1 MKICIIGSGYV
12 GLVSGAC
19 FSDLGNTVTCVD
31 INRETIEKLNKGIIP
46 IYEPGLQE
54 LVVRNLKKKRLLF
67 TTDISSSIKRS
78 DIIFICVGTPTK
90 NNKADLK
97 YVFNVTNSIKF
108 NLNRYKIIVTKSTVP
123 VTTGDKITKILK
135 SNKNK
140 NNFDVVSNPE
150 FLREGEAIRDFQFPD
165 RVVVGTSSNKAN
177 KIMKKLYLP
186 LIKKGGRYF
195 HTSRRSAE
203 LIKYASNAFL
213 ATKITFINEIANLCE
228 KSNIDVK
235 EVAIGMGLDERIGSR
250 FLRPG
255 PAYGG
260 SCFPKDTRA
269 LVSTGRMF
277 NTNLSVVKSVI
288 NSNDKR
294 TNLLLNKISKIMN
307 NKIKNKNITFLGVTF
322 DIFAEYFIYALIL
335 LSSFALIGLVFLILM
350 KKDYIRELPTFFL
363 PNTGN
368 MGIPICLFAYG
379 KLGMGVAAA
388 ISSLVILLHFTA
400 NIFLAKRKFDFS
412 IIAKSPSFYTIILTV
427 IFLYYG
433 KEMPV
438 FMINT
443 TMLLSYAMIVM
454 ILMSLGI
461 ALTQMKVFSLRDSI
475 ITSIGRV
482 ILGPIVGFF
491 IIKFFNLSGFA
502 AGVLLIQSSMPS
514 AILCYLVASMY
525 SPKKNVD
532 NISSTIVV
540 STLMSLVTVPITV
553 FIALKYFA

>member
-1 MKICIIGSGYV
+1 MKICMIGSGYV

-31 INRETIEKLNKGIIP
+31 INKEVIEKLNKGIIP

-54 LVVRNLKKKRLLF
+54 LIVRNSKKKRLF
-67 TTDISSSIKRS
+67 FSTNISSSIKKS
-78 DIIFICVGTPTK
+78 DVIFICVGTPTK

-97 YVFNVTNSIKF
+97 YVFNVIKTIKS
-108 NLNRYKIIVTKSTVP
+108 NLNKYKIIVTKSTVP

-140 NNFDVVSNPE
+140 NKFDVVSNPE

-165 RVVVGTSSNKAN
+165 RVVVGTSSDRAN
-177 KIMKKLYLP
+177 KVMKKLYLP

-250 FLRPG
+250 FLRAG

-294 TNLLLNKISKIMN
+294 SNLLLNKINKIMN
-307 NKIKNKNITFLGVTF
+307 KKIKSKNITFLGVTF
-322 DIFAEYFIYALIL
+322 KPGTDDMRESSSLKMIPALIRKGAYINYYEPTGKKKEFK
-335 LSSFALIGLVFLILM
+335 SKHINYSENIKDACKSADLIIIHTEWNEFKQLNF
-350 KKDYIRELPTFFL
+350 KKIT
-363 PNTGN
+363 
-368 MGIPICLFAYG
+368 
-379 KLGMGVAAA
+379 K
-388 ISSLVILLHFTA
+388 
-400 NIFLAKRKFDFS
+400 KKKF
-412 IIAKSPSFYTIILTV
+412 
-427 IFLYYG
+427 
-433 KEMPV
+433 
-438 FMINT
+438 
-443 TMLLSYAMIVM
+443 
-454 ILMSLGI
+454 
-461 ALTQMKVFSLRDSI
+461 
-475 ITSIGRV
+475 
-482 ILGPIVGFF
+482 
-491 IIKFFNLSGFA
+491 
-502 AGVLLIQSSMPS
+502 
-514 AILCYLVASMY
+514 
-525 SPKKNVD
+525 
-532 NISSTIVV
+532 
-540 STLMSLVTVPITV
+540 
-553 FIALKYFA
+553 